1 MVETFFIILL
11 CLCCGGLAAIAA
23 RRPEVVAGMAPRLG
37 AALKSQIAASQP
49 KRFSP
54 RRTLFVFGPAAN
66 HAACRLQRR
75 LIKPA
80 LAALIRDDIAVIEVY
95 GDEPPRKNGAAMEW
109 LDPALLR
116 HALDAESGFFL
127 VYIDGS
133 GKTVFRSSAP
143 VVTADLMRAA
153 GLSPGATP
161 ERGFSR
167 RDSAV
172 LKRLRAA

>member
-1 MVETFFIILL
+1 MIETFFIVVL
-11 CLCCGGLAAIAA
+11 CLACGGLAALAT
-23 RRPEVVAGMAPRLG
+23 RRPDVVAGLAPRIG
-37 AALKSQIAASQP
+37 AALKTQLAASQP

-54 RRTLFVFGPAAN
+54 RRTLFVIGPAAN
-66 HAACRLQRR
+66 HPACRLQRR

-95 GDEPPRKNGAAMEW
+95 GDEPPRKNGSAMDW

-127 VYIDGS
+127 IFIDDA
-133 GKTVFRSSAP
+133 GKTAFRSTAP
-143 VVTADLMRAA
+143 VVTADLLTAVGLRA
-153 GLSPGATP
+153 PETP
-161 ERGFSR
+161 QRGFAR

-172 LKRLRAA
+172 LRRLRAA